1 MLSITSS
8 LTKIEDNSY
17 PSLINGMAG
26 PGGSKSSF
34 PTVQLWRYM
43 HSSGSLMG
51 GRHWL
56 GSVFS
61 GANMEHPTKA
71 WQFSGL

>member
-1 MLSITSS
+1 
-8 LTKIEDNSY
+8 
-17 PSLINGMAG
+17 
-26 PGGSKSSF
+26 
-34 PTVQLWRYM
+34 
-43 HSSGSLMG
+43 MG